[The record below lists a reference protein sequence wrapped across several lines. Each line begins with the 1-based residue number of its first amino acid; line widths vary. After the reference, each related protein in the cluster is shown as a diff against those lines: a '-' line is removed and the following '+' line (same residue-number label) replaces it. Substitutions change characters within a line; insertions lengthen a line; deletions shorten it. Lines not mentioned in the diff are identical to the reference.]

1 MASFTNQATL
11 SYSGGTTTSNIVTGE
26 VVATFS
32 AAKTAV
38 TEQYAPGDTVT
49 YVVSILN
56 TSDSPLTALTVSDDL
71 GGYEFQDDTLYPLT
85 YAEGSMLCY
94 LDGVLQAQPA
104 VTAGPPMEVTGITIP
119 AGSNAMLI
127 YETTATEYAPL
138 GTGASVTNTA
148 VISCEGMAC
157 QTEASST
164 VPAGSQAQLT
174 VSKSLSPEEIP
185 CNGELTYTFLIQ
197 NSGGAEADA
206 ADLVALSDAFD
217 PILSGLTVTYNGA
230 VQTVDTFY
238 TYDAATGLF
247 DTVPGQI
254 TVPAA
259 VFTQNDDGAW
269 NTEPGVAVLTVTGQF
284 SAAQEKIDP

>member
-32 AAKTAV
+32 ATKTAV

-71 GGYEFQDDTLYPLT
+71 GGYEFGDGTLYPLT
-85 YAEGSMLCY
+85 YVEGSLLYY

-104 VTAGPPMEVTGITIP
+104 VTAPMEVTGISIP
-119 AGSNAMLI
+119 TGSNAMLI
-127 YETTATEYAPL
+127 YETQVTEYAPL
-138 GTGASVTNTA
+138 GTDASVTNTA
-148 VISCEGMAC
+148 VISGEGISC
-157 QTEASST
+157 QLEAAST
-164 VPAGSQAQLT
+164 VPAGNEARLT
-174 VSKSLSPEEIP
+174 VSKSLSPDEVP

-197 NSGGAEADA
+197 NSGGTEAEAGDQ
-206 ADLVALSDAFD
+206 VSLSDTFD
-217 PILSGLTVTYNGA
+217 PILTGLTVTYNGA
-230 VQTVDTFY
+230 VQTEPGFY
-238 TYDAATGLF
+238 SYDETSGLF
-247 DTVPGQI
+247 TTAPGQI

-259 VFTQNDDGAW
+259 EFTQNEDGAW
-269 NTEPGVAVLTVTGQF
+269 NTDPGIATLTVTGQLG
-284 SAAQEKIDP
+284 APQEERTRP

>member
-11 SYSGGTTTSNIVTGE
+11 SYSGGTTMSNIVTGE

-32 AAKTAV
+32 ATKTAV
-38 TEQYAPGDTVT
+38 TGQYAPGDTVT

-185 CNGELTYTFLIQ
+185 A
-197 NSGGAEADA
+197 GAEDGMRLSAAETGGEAGLFLSGADGLEGLSPEDADA
-206 ADLVALSDAFD
+206 LTPAGLDALLALKAEREEDAGRLVLDFACCCAAFC
-217 PILSGLTVTYNGA
+217 
-230 VQTVDTFY
+230 
-238 TYDAATGLF
+238 
-247 DTVPGQI
+247 
-254 TVPAA
+254 
-259 VFTQNDDGAW
+259 
-269 NTEPGVAVLTVTGQF
+269 
-284 SAAQEKIDP
+284 

>member
-11 SYSGGTTTSNIVTGE
+11 SYSGGTTTSNLVTGE
-26 VVATFS
+26 VVAPFS
-32 AAKTAV
+32 ATKTAV
-38 TEQYAPGDTVT
+38 TAQYAPGDTAT

-56 TSDSPLTALTVSDDL
+56 TGDSSLTALTISDDL
-71 GGYEFQDDTLYPLT
+71 GGYEFQDGTLYPLT
-85 YAEGSMLCY
+85 YVEGSMLCY

-104 VTAGPPMEVTGITIP
+104 VTAGPPMEITGVTIP

-127 YETTATEYAPL
+127 YETTVTEYAPL

-148 VISCEGMAC
+148 CISGEGMAC
-157 QTEASST
+157 QLEASAT
-164 VPAGSQAQLT
+164 VPAGTQARLT
-174 VSKSLSPEEIP
+174 VSKSLSPEEVP
-185 CNGELTYTFLIQ
+185 CNSELTYTFLIQ

-206 ADLVALSDAFD
+206 ADMVALSDTFD
-217 PILSGLTVTYNGA
+217 PVLSGLTVTYNGA

-238 TYDAATGLF
+238 TYDGASGLF
-247 DTVPGQI
+247 ATVPGQI

-269 NTEPGVAVLTVTGQF
+269 NTDPGVAVLTVTGQLN
-284 SAAQEKIDP
+284 AVQEKIAP